1 MNKGVA
7 MHRSAPAAP
16 NPPGSD
22 PSEADPAVPWH
33 ALSAEQA
40 LDRLQAG
47 PQGLGQDQAAQRLAR
62 FGPNALPA
70 GRAAPAWRRLL
81 AQFNDPL
88 ILFLLCAAVVS
99 LALGHATD
107 GAIIVAVVL
116 VNAVVGFVQEGRAEQ
131 ALAALGQ
138 MIAPRAHAL
147 RGGQRITLAVSGLVP
162 GDVIL
167 LEAGDRVPADARVL
181 RARNLQVDESILT
194 GESVPAHKSE
204 APVAAEAPLAEHASI
219 LHSGTLVATGQA
231 SAVVVATGSHTQI
244 GRIGRLLGEVQDLT
258 TPLIRQIRTFGR
270 RFTLC
275 ALLAALALYVF
286 AVFARDYHWLDALMV
301 VVALAVGAVPEGLPA
316 VITITLAIGVRRMA
330 ARRAIVRRLPAVET
344 LGATTVICSD
354 KTGTLTRN
362 EMTAHTVVAADGRL
376 TVSGAGY
383 APQGTLELD
392 EGQAHAREQAEQ
404 IARVGLLC
412 NDAQLRG
419 QDGDWRVAGDPMEG
433 ALLALAAKAGL
444 DEAGQRARYP
454 RVDEIPFDAAH
465 RYMATLHD
473 CADGTAWLCVKGAP
487 EQVLALSRAE
497 SLGPGGLPHWEAAIG
512 LAGERGER
520 VLGFAM
526 KRLDSAPARLSM
538 ADVAGLDF
546 LGLVGF
552 IDPPREEAIEAV
564 AQCRAAGIAVKM
576 ITGDHAATALTIARQ
591 LRLAER
597 PEVLTGAQL
606 QEISDAELVR
616 VAQRASVF
624 ARTNPEHKLR
634 LVRALQSTGQT
645 VAMTGDGVNDA
656 PALKQADIG
665 IAMGHKGTEAAK
677 QASEMVLA
685 DDNFSSIA
693 AAVHEGRA
701 VYDNIRKVVAW
712 TLPTNGGEAL
722 AVVAALALGTVLP
735 MTPAQI
741 LWINMVLT
749 ITLGLAL
756 AFEPPEPGIM
766 RRPPRRRD
774 AQLISPFML
783 WRILLVSALF
793 TVAAFGIFWWATAR
807 GLDTATARTMV
818 VNTFCVM
825 EIFYLFSVRYLH
837 GGSFTWQGLRGTPVV
852 LAAIAA
858 VTLAQ
863 AAFTYLPAM
872 QGIFD
877 SRALGAAEALVVL
890 ATGPALLL
898 LLEGEKWV
906 LQRLGWFEEI
916 ARVKGEGVMR

>member
-1 MNKGVA
+1 MSGIA
-7 MHRSAPAAP
+7 PRAPA
-16 NPPGSD
+16 SD
-22 PSEADPAVPWH
+22 PSTSPVDWH

-40 LDRLQAG
+40 LQRLQAG
-47 PQGLGQDQAAQRLAR
+47 EQGLTPQQAAERLAR
-62 FGPNALPA
+62 VGPNTLPA
-70 GRAAPAWRRLL
+70 GKSMPAWRRIL

-88 ILFLLCAAVVS
+88 ILFLLCAAGVS

-107 GAIIVAVVL
+107 GMIIIAVVV
-116 VNAVVGFVQEGRAEQ
+116 VNAVVGFVQEGRAEE

-147 RGGQRITLAVSGLVP
+147 RGGERIELDVAELVP

-194 GESVPAHKSE
+194 GESVPAHKGE
-204 APVAAEAPLAEHASI
+204 APVDPGAPLAEHASI
-219 LHSGTLVATGQA
+219 VHSGTLLATGQA
-231 SAVVVATGSHTQI
+231 SAVVVATGAHTQI
-244 GRIGRLLGEVQDLT
+244 GRIGKLLGAVGDLT
-258 TPLIRQIRTFGR
+258 TPLIRQMRTFGR

-275 ALLAALALYVF
+275 ALLAALALFVF
-286 AVFARDYHWLDALMV
+286 AIAVRDYGWLDALMV
-301 VVALAVGAVPEGLPA
+301 VVALAVGVVPESLPA

-330 ARRAIVRRLPAVET
+330 ARQAIVRRLPAVET

-362 EMTAHTVVAADGRL
+362 EMTAHTVIAPDSRWTA
-376 TVSGAGY
+376 SGAGY
-383 APQGTLELD
+383 APEGELAVV
-392 EGQAHAREQAEQ
+392 EGLADGRDQALR
-404 IARVGLLC
+404 ILRVGLLC
-412 NDAQLRG
+412 NDAQLRNRDAG
-419 QDGDWRVAGDPMEG
+419 WQVAGDPMEG

-444 DEAGQRARYP
+444 SEAEARARHP
-454 RVDEIPFDAAH
+454 RLDEIPFDAAH
-465 RYMATLHD
+465 RYMATLHAD
-473 CADGTAWLCVKGAP
+473 DDGTAWLCVKGAP
-487 EQVLALSRAE
+487 EQVLALSRDA
-497 SLGPGGLPHWEAAIG
+497 GAGGARWEAAIAE
-512 LAGERGER
+512 AGARGER
-520 VLGFAM
+520 VLGFAA
-526 KRLDSAPARLSM
+526 KRLAHPPERLSM
-538 ADVAGLDF
+538 QDVEGLDF

-552 IDPPREEAIEAV
+552 IDPPRDEAIEAV
-564 AQCRAAGIAVKM
+564 AQCRAAGISVKM

-591 LRLAER
+591 LRLADR
-597 PEVLTGAQL
+597 PEVMTGAQL
-606 QEISDAELVR
+606 QEVPDDRLVE
-616 VAQRASVF
+616 VAQRVSVF

-634 LVRALQSTGQT
+634 LVRALQAGGHT

-656 PALKQADIG
+656 PALKQADVG
-665 IAMGHKGTEAAK
+665 VAMGHKGTEAAK

-722 AVVAALALGTVLP
+722 AVFAALALGTVLP

-749 ITLGLAL
+749 VTLGLAL

-766 RRPPRRRD
+766 QRPPRRRD

-793 TVAAFGIFWWATAR
+793 TIAAFGIFWWAGSR

-825 EIFYLFSVRYLH
+825 EIFYLFSVRYMH
-837 GGSFTWQGLRGTPVV
+837 GGSFTWQGLKGTPVV
-852 LAAIAA
+852 LGAIAA
-858 VTLAQ
+858 VVAAQ
-863 AAFTYLPAM
+863 LAFTYLPVM
-872 QGIFD
+872 QQVFD
-877 SRALGAAEALVVL
+877 TRALGWVEGVVVVL
-890 ATGPALLL
+890 VGPALMLV
-898 LLEGEKWV
+898 LEVEKWV
-906 LQRLGWFEEI
+906 LRRLAWFEET
-916 ARVKGEGVMR
+916 RGVQPA